1 MDASGRKDDIQINPW
16 TLTNMS
22 KEKEMT
28 ATEHACKRIRQAANI
43 TDETTAKE
51 KTHHKR
57 DCNYLAI
64 NQF

>member
-22 KEKEMT
+22 KKEMT

-43 TDETTAKE
+43 TDETTAGE

-57 DCNYLAI
+57 DYNYLAI